1 MTVAETTGADH
12 YSHLASYRRCAERV
26 TAVWPAFASRRRERL
41 RQGLFGAPVE
51 KVAENI
57 LEDLFTAVLDWDLA
71 DVDLQVGR
79 ADIVLSELGVK
90 RLVLEVKRP
99 GSLAWHRK
107 AVHDALCQALGYAA
121 A

>member
-1 MTVAETTGADH
+1 MTAARDLRCG
-12 YSHLASYRRCAERV
+12 HLQPPGLLPPLRERV
-26 TAVWPAFASRRRERL
+26 TVTWPAFAARQRERL

-57 LEDLFTAVLDWDLA
+57 LEDLFTKVLDWDLA

-99 GSLAWHRK
+99 GSLAWH
-107 AVHDALCQALGYAA
+107 
-121 A
+121 